1 MTNLLRCSNLL
12 ISKAVLPI
20 TTFALICAIISEDTI
35 LTPSTFTLVLVHRFI
50 LIYRKKRAIFFN
62 QKSVDIFDDDSA
74 SIKQT
79 MVSMNSENYRHFN
92 AAVVVYLVNN

>member
-1 MTNLLRCSNLL
+1 MMTNLLRCSNLL
-12 ISKAVLPI
+12 ISKAVLPT

-35 LTPSTFTLVLVHRFI
+35 LTPSTFTLVLVQ
-50 LIYRKKRAIFFN
+50 RAIFFN

-74 SIKQT
+74 SIKQI
-79 MVSMNSENYRHFN
+79 MVSMNSANYRHFN